1 MVDRD
6 KILYLLNETYHDM
19 GTALNYQTPYQL
31 LVAVILSAQSTDD
44 RVNIVTK
51 DLFELNGT
59 PHTMLELN
67 QTQLEDLIKSIGLY
81 HTKSKNI
88 LAMTKILVERLKGEL
103 PNTLEELTELPGVGR
118 KTANIILAEIFR
130 KPAIAVDTHVFRVAN
145 RLGLAHAN
153 TPEKT
158 ELQLMENI
166 PRSKWSASHHWL
178 IWHGRKICH
187 ARKPECEICFLSD
200 LCTYLHNNN

>member
-1 MVDRD
+1 MVGSD
-6 KILYLLNETYHDM
+6 KILYLLNQTYHDM

-44 RVNIVTK
+44 RVNIITK
-51 DLFELNGT
+51 DLFESNGT
-59 PHTMLELN
+59 PDTMLELN
-67 QTQLEDLIKSIGLY
+67 QIQLEDLIKSIGLY

-88 LAMTKILVERLKGEL
+88 LAMTKILVESFKGQI
-103 PNTLEELTELPGVGR
+103 PDTLEELIVLPGVGR
-118 KTANIILAEIFR
+118 KTANIILAEVFN

-158 ELQLMENI
+158 EFQLMENI
-166 PRSKWSASHHWL
+166 PRDKWSASHHWL

-187 ARKPECEICFLSD
+187 ARKPECALCFLSD
-200 LCTYLHNNN
+200 LCPYFQNIN